1 MRTALLALGIAL
13 LAGSA
18 LAQPSANRANPQTAR
33 AFVNEVAIATP
44 AADILGR
51 WNQRICPG
59 VVGASPADAQTIID
73 RVARRADAVGLRTG
87 EPGCAANL
95 MIVVT
100 PDSDRFAHD
109 VYDHRR
115 ELLINQNGV
124 ESSSLGAAALS
135 AFVNTPRPVR
145 WWHVSQTV
153 MADGRVLT
161 DHQTAPMGASG
172 ATAAASL
179 NDPNSAGSGDGL
191 AGVDATR
198 VDGTLLRRSTRQD
211 FGYVMV
217 IIDTTRT
224 AGVPMA
230 SIADY
235 VAMVSLAQLNPD
247 LRTANYPTILN
258 LFSEPAPGQAR
269 PSGLTAWDTAY
280 LEGLYRTARNA
291 RSADAQEAEISRRIV
306 RASAG

>member
-1 MRTALLALGIAL
+1 
-13 LAGSA
+13 
-18 LAQPSANRANPQTAR
+18 
-33 AFVNEVAIATP
+33 
-44 AADILGR
+44 
-51 WNQRICPG
+51 
-59 VVGASPADAQTIID
+59 VVGASAADAQIIID

-95 MIVVT
+95 MIVVS
-100 PDSDRFAHD
+100 PDSDRFVHE

-115 ELLINQNGV
+115 ELLISQNGV
-124 ESSSLGAAALS
+124 ESSSLGAAALN

-161 DHQTAPMGASG
+161 DQQSTPLGSSG
-172 ATAAASL
+172 ATAVAAT
-179 NDPNSAGSGDGL
+179 NSPMDAGSGDGL
-191 AGVDATR
+191 RGVDTTR

-211 FGYVMV
+211 FSYVMV
-217 IIDTTRT
+217 IVDTTRT

-235 VAMVSLAQLNPD
+235 VAFVSLAQLNPD
-247 LRTANYPTILN
+247 LRATDYPTILN
-258 LFSEPAPGQAR
+258 LFAEPAGGQTR
-269 PSGLTAWDTAY
+269 PAGLSTWDLAY
-280 LEGLYRTARNA
+280 LGGLYSATRNS
-291 RSADAQEAEISRRIV
+291 RSLEAQESEISRRIV